1 MVYKNVCTEQA
12 KQSRCYNV
20 GLEPVQRLHVWW
32 AFAPSRQI
40 TYPQPTNNTLRFLPY
55 VGSVAQILAN
65 RHHTRTLLVYSRHR
79 SLCQFVWL
87 YANVAVA
94 QTPCSLKAGIC
105 SNMRLTSG
113 PLTPM
118 KGEIVQIED
127 VKGNWKFITRKTMG
141 SRLQVFIS
149 MEL

>member
-1 MVYKNVCTEQA
+1 MNPRHTCV
-12 KQSRCYNV
+12 
-20 GLEPVQRLHVWW
+20 LHE
-32 AFAPSRQI
+32 
-40 TYPQPTNNTLRFLPY
+40 L
-55 VGSVAQILAN
+55 
-65 RHHTRTLLVYSRHR
+65 HR
-79 SLCQFVWL
+79 SLRQFVWL

-94 QTPCSLKAGIC
+94 QTPSSLKAGIC

-127 VKGNWKFITRKTMG
+127 VKENWKFITRKTMG
-141 SRLQVFIS
+141 SRPQVFIS